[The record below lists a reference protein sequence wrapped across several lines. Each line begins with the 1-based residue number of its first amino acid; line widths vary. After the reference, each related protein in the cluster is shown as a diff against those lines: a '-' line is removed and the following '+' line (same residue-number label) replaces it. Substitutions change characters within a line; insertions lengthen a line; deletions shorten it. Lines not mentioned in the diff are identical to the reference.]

1 MDSVEISPANQT
13 HYASLFLSRWRR
25 FGELFA
31 FGCRDLFFF
40 VPRGLISR
48 LNNGIEKGAKQE
60 DQEALKV
67 LPYTGAHVAWII
79 GDLHTN
85 PAVQSHPA
93 HQPWKVNLNFL

>member
-1 MDSVEISPANQT
+1 M
-13 HYASLFLSRWRR
+13 
-25 FGELFA
+25 
-31 FGCRDLFFF
+31 
-40 VPRGLISR
+40 
-48 LNNGIEKGAKQE
+48 GIEKGAKQE